1 MRWCSFILCRPIWK
15 YHTALARLPQT
26 SLLCGTLLHMERSG
40 HEKKS
45 ERGANCLLFKVPLSC
60 PVGLCAGVRKRGL
73 WAGEIEKKKGEEQFE
88 KKKAAQGLRQRR

>member
-45 ERGANCLLFKVPLSC
+45 ERGGKLSSFQSTLVLSRRSVC
-60 PVGLCAGVRKRGL
+60 RRAQEGSVGGRD
-73 WAGEIEKKKGEEQFE
+73 
-88 KKKAAQGLRQRR
+88 